1 MKHQII
7 LILALLLVTA
17 GCGPAPTGVG
27 AEIVSQAIKTQSATA
42 EATVGGFISTK
53 TVVDSRSGIAFDYPV
68 NWTLL
73 EPSADD
79 GVIYTYSV
87 ASYDLSNPSSA
98 SQNGLP
104 SGQTK
109 IDISFYGADETPDSA
124 RRTVQADVDSGMA
137 VIEKEETR
145 AAPDGSVAYYYVIQ
159 GRLGG
164 TAQVLYTRVNGHTVG
179 VVAYGEGMNFD
190 EVIKSLRAA

>member
-7 LILALLLVTA
+7 LILAVLLIAA
-17 GCGPAPTGVG
+17 GCGPAPSSLN
-27 AEIVSQAIKTQSATA
+27 AEIVSQAIITQSATA
-42 EATVGGFISTK
+42 EATSGEFISTK
-53 TVVDSRSGIAFDYPV
+53 TVIDSRSGIAFDYPV

-73 EPSADD
+73 EPPADD
-79 GVIYTYSV
+79 AVIYTYSI
-87 ASYDLSNPSSA
+87 ASYDLSNPSGA
-98 SQNGLP
+98 SQDGLP

-137 VIEKEETR
+137 IVSKEETR
-145 AAPDGSVAYYYVIQ
+145 IAPDASQAYYYLIQ

-164 TAQVLYTRVNGHTVG
+164 TAQALYTSINGHTVG
-179 VVAYGEGMNFD
+179 VVAYGDGKHFED
-190 EVIKSLRAA
+190 VVKSLRKG

>member
-124 RRTVQADVDSGMA
+124 AVPYKPTLTAAWQLLRR
-137 VIEKEETR
+137 KKH
-145 AAPDGSVAYYYVIQ
+145 
-159 GRLGG
+159 
-164 TAQVLYTRVNGHTVG
+164 AQLLMVHRPIT
-179 VVAYGEGMNFD
+179 M
-190 EVIKSLRAA
+190 